1 MAASSDRPGT
11 GARST
16 SPGWWLAVVAA
27 VALQLLVLFLTL
39 VMGLGWGGW
48 SHVLAMLQAL
58 LALVLIVLLT
68 AQRRWAVL
76 AVPLVSGALTA
87 GLAALGVAT
96 APLTECG
103 EAEESAL
110 AELSTPAGQPLEPDG
125 RMEFG
130 CYAEFGTDLSL
141 VELQAHYG
149 PQLQEEGWQV
159 EVLDEPP
166 LPGPE
171 EERPSP
177 EVPAERL
184 AGGELL
190 TASRDGLHLT
200 AELVQEFPQDPGRV
214 RFFVTDDDLTG

>member
-1 MAASSDRPGT
+1 MAAPHRPGT
-11 GARST
+11 GARRA

-58 LALVLIVLLT
+58 LALGLIAVLV
-68 AQRRWAVL
+68 ARRRWAVL
-76 AVPLVSGALTA
+76 AVPLVSGALSA

-96 APLTECG
+96 AALTECSG
-103 EAEESAL
+103 AEETAL

-141 VELQAHYG
+141 VELQARYG
-149 PQLQEEGWQV
+149 SRLREEGWHV

-166 LPGPE
+166 PPGPE
-171 EERPSP
+171 EELPSSEIP
-177 EVPAERL
+177 PERL
-184 AGGELL
+184 GGGLL

-200 AELVQEFPQDPGRV
+200 AELVQEFPQDPGLV
-214 RFFVTDDDLTG
+214 RFFVTDDLTG